1 MGRSWRRG
9 LGSSIAAMAF
19 ALSLHGVPV
28 ATSLPPGFWTKKS
41 NRKDQEGSRSVL
53 TAATFAAA
61 AAAHAG
67 WCWTSTA
74 CGSRAAPRFRLR
86 MHAVEIVDA
95 EIISE
100 MPASG
105 GDGQDAPQADP
116 AEAEAAA
123 AVIDAVLQLV
133 EAWLN
138 QRMTCAGA
146 EKSGVPV
153 RNQVMEYK
161 AEPSRSPLATCGIP
175 ELAPGGTKA
184 TQLLVAGLRAKGADA
199 DKAEVAA
206 AVLCLMLGGLDEA
219 HNLVMPHCWATPT
232 TFGGPPKLGSTVFR
246 EAAYGQV
253 IVHRMEG
260 ENLGEFGSG
269 NLSCRYWLGQAF
281 SLGASQHT
289 IFAELR
295 KDAEGFVGT
304 CHDSRCLLR
313 TMGPKWEPSLFN
325 KLCEDVLLTEDPDT
339 LEFCKAVQTRELQLL
354 FEHIMAPDD
363 SAAA

>member
-1 MGRSWRRG
+1 
-9 LGSSIAAMAF
+9 MAF
-19 ALSLHGVPV
+19 ALSLHGAPV

-41 NRKDQEGSRSVL
+41 NRKDREGSRSVL

-133 EAWLN
+133 E
-138 QRMTCAGA
+138 
-146 EKSGVPV
+146 KSGVPV

-219 HNLVMPHCWATPT
+219 HNLVTPHCWATPT
-232 TFGGPPKLGSTVFR
+232 TFSGPPKLGSTVFR

-269 NLSCRYWLGQAF
+269 FNNSRYWLGQAF

>member
-1 MGRSWRRG
+1 
-9 LGSSIAAMAF
+9 
-19 ALSLHGVPV
+19 
-28 ATSLPPGFWTKKS
+28 
-41 NRKDQEGSRSVL
+41 
-53 TAATFAAA
+53 
-61 AAAHAG
+61 
-67 WCWTSTA
+67 
-74 CGSRAAPRFRLR
+74 
-86 MHAVEIVDA
+86 MHVVEIVDA

-100 MPASG
+100 VPASDG
-105 GDGQDAPQADP
+105 NGQDEPQPDP

-123 AVIDAVLQLV
+123 AVIDVVLQLV
-133 EAWLN
+133 
-138 QRMTCAGA
+138 

-161 AEPSRSPLATCGIP
+161 AEPSRSPLATCGVP
-175 ELAPGGTKA
+175 ELASGGTKA
-184 TQLLVAGLRAKGADA
+184 TQLLVAGLRAKGADV
-199 DKAEVAA
+199 DRAEVAA

-219 HNLVMPHCWATPT
+219 HNLVTPHCWAAPT
-232 TFGGPPKLGSTVFR
+232 TYGGPSKLGSTVFR
-246 EAAYGQV
+246 EAAYGLV

-269 NLSCRYWLGQAF
+269 FNNSKYWLGQAF
-281 SLGASQHT
+281 SLGASQHR

-339 LEFCKAVQTRELQLL
+339 LEFCKAVQTRELQLF
-354 FEHIMAPDD
+354 FEHIMAAPDD
-363 SAAA
+363 SVAA